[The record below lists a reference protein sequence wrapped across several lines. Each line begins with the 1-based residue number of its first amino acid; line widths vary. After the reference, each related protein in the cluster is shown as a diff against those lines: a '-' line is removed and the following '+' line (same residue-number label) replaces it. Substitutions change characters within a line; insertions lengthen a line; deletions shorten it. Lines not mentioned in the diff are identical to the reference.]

1 MKCEFDRPS
10 GVECTFA
17 ADKQFDSDFDN
28 DVVVIDSLAD
38 FLENKYDR
46 VCVVNVNV
54 NHSPNSSHFKFYRNI
69 RLPESNSFCVWE
81 NVAEAAFFIA
91 MYLVHITSV
100 SCHL

>member
-54 NHSPNSSHFKFYRNI
+54 NHSPNSCHFSIFSKHSIARIKFVLCLGKCCGGSIFYRYV
-69 RLPESNSFCVWE
+69 PGTHHFC
-81 NVAEAAFFIA
+81 
-91 MYLVHITSV
+91 
-100 SCHL
+100 